1 MKKSMVATLAFAGAA
16 LLSTSALAQTD
27 WPARTVNVII
37 GASPGGDTDFNAR
50 TMAKYFEQITG
61 TSMVITNMP
70 GGGATI
76 ATSEVRQAEP
86 DGYTMLFGHTG
97 HLIVTEVS
105 GLADY
110 GIDDFEICCIP
121 AVDQGAVFVTSK
133 SSGITSTQDLVDK
146 TKAEPGSVIFGTELG
161 GYSHLQGLILQ
172 QQTGAEMRIVDT
184 GSAAEKITALLG
196 DRIHVAG
203 IAYGAIQDYHTSGEM
218 VVLGQPNDEPNALL
232 GDIPTFKSQ
241 NVDFVMNNPYIIAF
255 PKGTDAAIVERMGE
269 IMREITEIP
278 EYAADLE
285 QGFKQPVSFYGRE
298 EGLERL
304 NAIRDNYMQYREAL
318 QAAR

>member
-304 NAIRDNYMQYREAL
+304 NAIRDNYMQYRDAL

>member
-1 MKKSMVATLAFAGAA
+1 
-16 LLSTSALAQTD
+16 
-27 WPARTVNVII
+27 
-37 GASPGGDTDFNAR
+37 
-50 TMAKYFEQITG
+50 
-61 TSMVITNMP
+61 
-70 GGGATI
+70 
-76 ATSEVRQAEP
+76 
-86 DGYTMLFGHTG
+86 
-97 HLIVTEVS
+97 VTEVS

-121 AVDQGAVFVTSK
+121 AIDQGAVFVTSK
-133 SSGITSTQDLVDK
+133 SSGITSTEDLIAR
-146 TKAEPGSVIFGTELG
+146 TEAEPGSVIFGTELG

-196 DRIHVAG
+196 NRIHVAG

-218 VVLGQPNDEPNALL
+218 VVLGQPNEERNPLL
-232 GDIPTFKSQ
+232 GEIPTFAEQ
-241 NVDFVMNNPYIIAF
+241 EIDFVMNNPYIIAF
-255 PKGTDAAIVERMGE
+255 PKGTDAAIVARMGE
-269 IMREITEIP
+269 IMEEITQIP

-285 QGFKQPVSFYGRE
+285 QGFKQPVSFYNQE

-304 NAIRDNYMQYREAL
+304 NAIRENYMQYRDAL